1 MSRVLVPLFFINENK
16 TQEEK
21 LKHGREKQGHSSAQ
35 SMEVIQGF
43 QKKFGVAQLL
53 FKCVIDYMFI

>member
-1 MSRVLVPLFFINENK
+1 MGSLFINENK

-35 SMEVIQGF
+35 LMEAIQGF
-43 QKKFGVAQLL
+43 LKREFMGGVAQL
-53 FKCVIDYMFI
+53 FI